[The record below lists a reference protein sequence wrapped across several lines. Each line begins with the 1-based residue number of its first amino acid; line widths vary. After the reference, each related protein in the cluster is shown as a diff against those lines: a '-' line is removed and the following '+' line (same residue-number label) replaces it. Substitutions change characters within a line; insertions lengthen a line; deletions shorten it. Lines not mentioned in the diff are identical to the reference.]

1 MGIQRFLDVKMTA
14 GNNSII
20 IIMMTVANIYRG
32 LVVCTLAHFIFTV
45 TYEAGAAI
53 THLQVRKQMK
63 RDEVSCLR
71 PLSS

>member
-1 MGIQRFLDVKMTA
+1 MGDTDVKMTA
-14 GNNSII
+14 RNNSV
-20 IIMMTVANIYRG
+20 TIYQV
-32 LVVCTLAHFIFTV
+32 LAVCTLAHFILTV

-71 PLSS
+71 PLS

>member
-1 MGIQRFLDVKMTA
+1 MGDTDVKMTA
-14 GNNSII
+14 RNNSVI
-20 IIMMTVANIYRG
+20 IIMMTVAKIYQV
-32 LVVCTLAHFIFTV
+32 LAVCTLAHFILTV

-71 PLSS
+71 PLS